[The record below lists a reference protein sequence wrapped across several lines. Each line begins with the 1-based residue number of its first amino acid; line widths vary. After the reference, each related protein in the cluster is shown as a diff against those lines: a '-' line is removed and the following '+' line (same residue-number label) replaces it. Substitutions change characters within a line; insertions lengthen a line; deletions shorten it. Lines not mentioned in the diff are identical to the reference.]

1 MSARQ
6 LRIGSTSFIAL
17 AIAAMSTPAFA
28 QKDAADDAAADNA
41 KEIVV
46 TGSLIRGSREDAP
59 APIDVIGAEELS
71 RQGSPSAID
80 LLKNLPNSSGIIG
93 DANQF
98 DARAQ
103 GNEGVASVNLRGL
116 GPQRTLVLL
125 NGKRIVQSGGSGIPI
140 VDVNLIPSG
149 AIGRIEVL
157 KDGAAAT
164 YGSDA
169 IAGVVNFITRTNQ
182 DGFRASADYRYISG
196 SNGDYGGALSFGHSG
211 DGGRIFVSAGYQRR
225 SELRTTDRDFTIQP
239 YPNNPQ
245 GGWTGG
251 GNPGNF
257 DFNATVGG
265 LSFTTDLGCTAL
277 GGFRSLT
284 GSTTD
289 RCFNQYGLFGN
300 LVEPEER
307 FQLFLDAEVDISES
321 TNLRVNALW
330 GHSETRITT
339 SPSYLPTLP
348 PSANAAGGGGG
359 VFQIPT
365 YAPALR
371 DYCRVYG
378 AAAGCLTDAGGTP
391 LAPALAF
398 PVLFR
403 PVLLGGNPL
412 FPGRGAAT
420 SPRISDQMMVSAEL
434 TTSLSDKL
442 NFTTSLTYS
451 RYERAFE
458 GTDTYGDLFQNALA
472 GFGGPNCAYSSTASR
487 AGLTPTQLAAL
498 AGTNGCTYWNP
509 FSTAVQA
516 NAATGQTNPNY
527 AGSRSTNGLSTT
539 PGAGLINDLATFDW
553 MFQTPRTQAFTTQ
566 LVADAV
572 LSGQTGLTLPGGD
585 VGFALGVQYRR
596 NTYSRRYNN
605 VSNLDLVPCPGT
617 PLNPAATCSP
627 QTGALGFL
635 GTNRNG
641 DSKGD
646 VYATFAELQLPI
658 TDAFNVQLSARYED
672 YRGTVGSTFDPQ
684 ARAKFQVTDW
694 LAIRGGIGT
703 TFRGPPSQSLA
714 GNLTSLQIIGSS
726 FRAIDINGNP
736 NLAPESATTYNA
748 GLLINTGGF
757 RASVDYFKYD
767 FSGPI
772 EGEPVAG
779 IVAALFGATGAANC
793 GNPTYAALQSRFT
806 FTGAGC
812 GIGNVQRL
820 RTQYVNSAD
829 VTTSGIDF
837 SASYQMGVGS
847 GSVTAGLAG
856 TYVLDYKTSD
866 VVVEGVT
873 VQPAFDAVGL
883 LNYQTTAYPLPQWKG
898 NAYLEG
904 VFGAHM
910 LRVQVNYIDG
920 YTDQRGAAIFGPN
933 AGALAGASVTTGKN
947 IGSFTTVDA
956 TYRLRL
962 QTGTTIAVSALN
974 ILDKNPPF
982 ARLDQNYDPFTASP
996 LGFTAKISI
1005 TQDF

>member
-1 MSARQ
+1 MSARH

-17 AIAAMSTPAFA
+17 AVAAISAPIFA
-28 QKDAADDAAADNA
+28 QDSTADDKASDA

-46 TGSLIRGSREDAP
+46 TGSLIRGSSEEAP
-59 APIDVIGAEELS
+59 APVDVIGAEELS
-71 RQGSPSAID
+71 KQGSPSAID

-196 SNGDYGGALSFGHSG
+196 SNGDFGGALSYGHSG

-225 SELRTTDRDFTIQP
+225 SELQTIDRDFTIQP
-239 YPNNPQ
+239 YPKNPQ

-265 LSFTTDLGCTAL
+265 LVFTTDLGCEAL
-277 GGFRSLT
+277 GGFRSLP

-300 LVEPEER
+300 LVEPEQR
-307 FQLFLDAEVDISES
+307 FQLFADAEIDLAENTS
-321 TNLRVNALW
+321 LRVNALW
-330 GHSETRITT
+330 GHSETQITT

-378 AAAGCLTDAGGTP
+378 AAAGCLTDATGTP

-403 PVLLGGNPL
+403 PVLLGGNAL
-412 FPGRGAAT
+412 FPGRGSAT
-420 SPRISDQMMVSAEL
+420 SPRVSDQMMVTAEL
-434 TTSLSDKL
+434 DTKLSDKL

-451 RYERAFE
+451 RYDRSFG
-458 GTDTYGDLFQNALA
+458 GTDTFGDLFQNALA
-472 GFGGPNCAYSSTASR
+472 GFGGPNCAYSSAASR
-487 AGLTPTQLAAL
+487 AGLSATQLAAL

-516 NAATGQTNPNY
+516 NAVTGQTNPNY
-527 AGSRSTNGLSTT
+527 AGARSTNGLSTT
-539 PGAGLINDLATFDW
+539 PGAGLINDLGTLDW
-553 MFQTPRTQAFTTQ
+553 MFQSPNTQAFTTQ

-572 LSGQTGLTLPGGD
+572 LSGQTGLTLPGGE

-596 NTYSRRYNN
+596 NTYSRRYND
-605 VSNLDLVPCPGT
+605 VSNLAVNPCPGT
-617 PLNPAATCSP
+617 PLNPSATCTP

-641 DSKGD
+641 DSNGD
-646 VYATFAELQLPI
+646 VYAAFAELQVPV

-672 YRGTVGSTFDPQ
+672 YGGSVGSTFDPQ
-684 ARAKFQVTDW
+684 ARAKFQMTDW
-694 LAIRGGIGT
+694 LAIRGGVGT

-736 NLAPESATTYNA
+736 NLAPESATTYSG
-748 GLLINTGGF
+748 GLLVNTGGF
-757 RASVDYFKYD
+757 RASLDYFKYD

-772 EGEPVAG
+772 ESEPVAG

-793 GNPTYAALQSRFT
+793 GNPAYAALQSRFT

-812 GIGNVQRL
+812 GVGNVQRL

-829 VTTSGIDF
+829 VTTSGVDF
-837 SASYQMGVGS
+837 SASYELPVGT
-847 GSVTAGLAG
+847 GSVTAGFAG
-856 TYVLDYKTSD
+856 TYVIDYKTSD

-873 VQPAFDAVGL
+873 VQPAFDGVGL
-883 LNYQTTAYPLPQWKG
+883 LNYQTTAYPLPKWKG
-898 NAYLEG
+898 NAYLQG
-904 VFGAHM
+904 DFGDHS
-910 LRVQVNYIDG
+910 LRLQVNYLDG

-933 AGALAGASVTTGKN
+933 TGALAGASVTTGKN

-962 QTGTTIAVSALN
+962 KTGTTIALSALN
-974 ILDKNPPF
+974 ILDQDPPF

>member
-1 MSARQ
+1 MSVHQ
-6 LRIGSTSFIAL
+6 LRIGPTSFVAL
-17 AIAAMSTPAFA
+17 AVATMATPAFA
-28 QKDAADDAAADNA
+28 QSGTSDDVAANDTR
-41 KEIVV
+41 EIVV

-71 RQGSPSAID
+71 RQGNPSVID
-80 LLKNLPNSSGIIG
+80 LLKNLPNSNGIIG

-149 AIGRIEVL
+149 GIGRIEVL

-169 IAGVVNFITRTNQ
+169 IAGVVNFITRTDQ
-182 DGFRASADYRYISG
+182 EGFRASADYRYISG
-196 SNGDYGGALSFGHSG
+196 SDGDYGGALSYGHAG

-225 SELRTTDRDFTIQP
+225 SELQTIDRDFTIQP

-257 DFNATVGG
+257 DFNGPTGG
-265 LSFTTDLGCTAL
+265 LSFSTDLGCEAL

-289 RCFNQYGLFGN
+289 RCFNQYGLYGN

-307 FQLFLDAEVDISES
+307 FQLFLDAQIDLAENTS
-321 TNLRVNALW
+321 LRVNALW

-348 PSANAAGGGGG
+348 PSANAALGGGG

-365 YAPALR
+365 WAPALR

-378 AAAGCLTDAGGTP
+378 ASAGCLTAADGTP

-412 FPGRGAAT
+412 YPDRGSAT
-420 SPRISDQMMVSAEL
+420 SPRLSDQMMVTAEFDTKL
-434 TTSLSDKL
+434 TDAL
-442 NFTTSLTYS
+442 NFTASATYS
-451 RYERAFE
+451 RYDRTFE
-458 GTDTYGDLFQNALA
+458 GTDTFGDLFQNALA

-487 AGLTPTQLAAL
+487 AGLTTAQLAAL

-509 FSTAVQA
+509 FSTAVAA
-516 NAATGQTNPNY
+516 NSVTGQANPNY
-527 AGSRSTNGLSTT
+527 AGARNTNGLSVA
-539 PGAGLINDLATFDW
+539 PGAGLINDLATLDW

-566 LVADAV
+566 FVGDAV
-572 LSGQTGLTLPGGD
+572 ISGRSGLTLPGGE
-585 VGFALGVQYRR
+585 VGFALGAQYRR
-596 NTYSRRYNN
+596 NTYSRRYSD
-605 VSNLDLVPCPGT
+605 VSNLDINPCPGT
-617 PLNPAATCSP
+617 PLNPSATCSP

-641 DSKGD
+641 DSDGD
-646 VYATFAELQLPI
+646 VLAAFAELQLPV
-658 TDAFNVQLSARYED
+658 TNDLNVQLSARFED
-672 YRGTVGSTFDPQ
+672 YGGAVGSTFDPQ
-684 ARAKFQVTDW
+684 ARAKFQLTDW
-694 LAIRGGIGT
+694 LAIRGGVGT

-748 GLLINTGGF
+748 GLLLNAGGL
-757 RASVDYFKYD
+757 RASIDYFKYD

-772 EGEPVAG
+772 ESEPVAG
-779 IVAALFGATGAANC
+779 IVAALFGATGSANC
-793 GNPTYAALQSRFT
+793 SNPAYADLRSRFT

-837 SASYQMGVGS
+837 SASYEIPVGT
-847 GSVTAGLAG
+847 GSVTAGVSG
-856 TYVLDYKTSD
+856 TYVINYKTSD
-866 VVVEGVT
+866 VVVEGIV

-898 NAYLEG
+898 NAYLDSE
-904 VFGAHM
+904 FGIHS
-910 LRVQVNYIDG
+910 LRLQVNYIDG

-933 AGALAGASVTTGKN
+933 NGALAGASVTSGKN
-947 IGSFTTVDA
+947 IASFTTVDA

-962 QTGTTIAVSALN
+962 KSRTTLAVSALN
-974 ILDKNPPF
+974 ILDQDPPF

-996 LGFTAKISI
+996 LGFTLKVAVS
-1005 TQDF
+1005 QDF